1 MIAHKTA
8 AQQRKESGGEHK
20 VKHRLPSAAAAASAS
35 AACAAAAS

>member
-20 VKHRLPSAAAAASAS
+20 VKHRLPSAAAASAS